1 MAPALENIGWRE
13 EQWNRVCAT
22 VTEEAQKSRVAAQA
36 LPVSGPEEPTTV
48 AVPSFA
54 LTDVRNRL
62 LPPPRRLRVDS
73 DPSLFLTTIAV
84 NVQLRTHEI
93 ADPHLK
99 TALRIV
105 PRAASYIARVVAA
118 LLPNGAP

>member
-48 AVPSFA
+48 AVPRFA

-62 LPPPRRLRVDS
+62 VPPPKRLSVDS

-84 NVQLRTHEI
+84 KGQLRTHQN
-93 ADPHLK
+93 ADPDLK
-99 TALRIV
+99 AVLGMFT
-105 PRAASYIARVVAA
+105 RARSY
-118 LLPNGAP
+118 LPPAQDAV